1 MALSQKLE
9 FRQTQSLV
17 MTPQLMQAIK
27 LLQLSSLDLNAFVDA
42 ELERNPLLERDEAP
56 EGAAPGSDGA
66 DGGRDEGGSD
76 GGADFSPDPGDRGE
90 ATERPEGFDRDLER
104 APGITEPAGREL
116 DVALGDLFPDDSRTA
131 NEPRDLDPGR
141 LTGEAWSG
149 TGGGG
154 EDIDFDSFAAGRP
167 TLYDHLIAQLALMV
181 RDPVERIVGQALI
194 EAIDDAGYLR
204 AEIGDIAAQLGIDV
218 LAVSRVLAI
227 VQRFEPSGVGARS
240 LAECLTIQ
248 LAERN
253 RLDPAMR
260 ALIDHLDLVARHDRA
275 RLKRLCSVDDEDLE
289 EMLAEL
295 KALDPKPGLAYAP
308 SDAVQTVVP
317 DVLVRPT
324 ADGYRVELNTDALPR
339 VLVNRSYH
347 ATVARTARSATER
360 SYFADCLQTANWLV
374 KSLDQ
379 RAKTILKVATE
390 IVRQQDAFFRHGV
403 AHLRPLNLKTIAAE
417 TGMHESTVSR
427 VTANKYM
434 ATTRGIFE
442 LKFFFTAAI
451 ASADGGEAHSAE
463 AVRHRIRRLIEA
475 ESPAEILSDDAIVHR
490 LREDGVEI
498 ARRTVAKYRE
508 SLGIASSMERR
519 REKAAGQRAS

>member
-27 LLQLSSLDLNAFVDA
+27 LLQLSSLDLNAFVEA
-42 ELERNPLLERDEAP
+42 ELERNPLLERDDAP
-56 EGAAPGSDGA
+56 EGTVAGA
-66 DGGRDEGGSD
+66 DGGDGARDD
-76 GGADFSPDPGDRGE
+76 GGPDGITDFSPERGE
-90 ATERPEGFDRDLER
+90 AAERPEGFDRDLER
-104 APGITEPAGREL
+104 APGVTEPTGREL
-116 DVALGDLFPDDSRTA
+116 DVAMGDLFPDDSRTA
-131 NEPRDLDPGR
+131 NEPRELDPGR

-149 TGGGG
+149 SGGGG

-167 TLYDHLIAQLALMV
+167 TLYDHLMAQLALMV
-181 RDPVERIVGQALI
+181 RDPVERIIGQALV

-204 AEIGDIAAQLGIDV
+204 AEIADIAALLGIEV
-218 LAVSRVLAI
+218 LAVSRVLAV

-275 RLKRLCSVDDEDLE
+275 RLKRLCGVDDEDLE

-295 KALDPKPGLAYAP
+295 KALDPKPGLAFAP

-347 ATVARTARSATER
+347 ATVARSARSQTER
-360 SYFADCLQTANWLV
+360 SYYADCLQTANWLV

-475 ESPAEILSDDAIVHR
+475 ESPTDVLSDDAIVQR
-490 LREDGVEI
+490 LRGDGVEI